1 VEQNQPL
8 KKVEPKPL
16 LGKVVQNQ
24 PLKKVEPNQP
34 LKKVEPN
41 QPLKRL
47 IQIKTIFHKYIG
59 IKM

>member
-1 VEQNQPL
+1 VKKVEQNQPL

-24 PLKKVEPNQP
+24 PLKKVEPN
-34 LKKVEPN
+34 LE
-41 QPLKRL
+41 RL